1 MDRAST
7 NNILNDDFK
16 QIAIALGDRV
26 DRLEGSRL
34 LLTGASGLLAGYMA
48 RSLLWFNQE
57 VLSTPC
63 QLVALVRRPV
73 RSESLL
79 GQVGERP
86 DLQILIQDA
95 TEPINIDGPL
105 DFIVHAA
112 SQASPKDYLEDPLG
126 TIDANVSAT
135 RSLLELARFKNAEG
149 FLFFSSGEI
158 YGDVPEKDQPIQ
170 EIYGGAGSPI
180 GPRACY
186 TESKRMGETL
196 TVTFQREFDVPANIV
211 RPFQV
216 YGPGME
222 LDDGRVI
229 PDFLRSR
236 LFGNSIRLLSDGSA
250 IRTFCYASDG
260 TAGFW
265 AALLADEYGLS
276 VNIGDDKEAVSVL
289 ELAETVASLEQPR
302 LDVVR
307 EILEQPEYLR
317 GNPSMAIPDLS
328 VAREVFEYEP
338 RTSLSD
344 GLLRTLQWLRDQSDA

>member
-1 MDRAST
+1 MDHT
-7 NNILNDDFK
+7 NPNNILDDDFR
-16 QIAIALGDRV
+16 QIAVAIGDRV

-48 RSLLWFNQE
+48 RSLLWLNQE
-57 VLSTPC
+57 VLKSPC

-73 RSESLL
+73 RPESLL

-86 DLQILIQDA
+86 DLQILIQDV
-95 TEPINIDGPL
+95 TEPINIGGPL
-105 DFIVHAA
+105 DFIIHAA
-112 SQASPKDYLEDPLG
+112 SQASPRDYLQDPLG

-135 RSLLELARFKNAEG
+135 RSLLELARLKKAQG

-158 YGDVPEKDQPIQ
+158 YGDVPGKDQPIQ
-170 EIYGGAGSPI
+170 EIYKGADSPI

-196 TVTFQREFDVPANIV
+196 AVTYHREFGVPANVV

-216 YGPGME
+216 YGPG
-222 LDDGRVI
+222 LDLNDGRVI

-236 LFGNSIRLLSDGSA
+236 LFGDPIHLLSDGSA
-250 IRTFCYASDG
+250 VRTFCYASDG
-260 TAGFW
+260 VAGFW

-289 ELAETVASLEQPR
+289 ELAEIVASLEQPR

-307 EILEQPEYLR
+307 EVLEQPEYLR
-317 GNPSMAIPDLS
+317 GNPSMASPDLS

-344 GLLRTLQWLRDQSDA
+344 GLLRTLQWLRDQNGD